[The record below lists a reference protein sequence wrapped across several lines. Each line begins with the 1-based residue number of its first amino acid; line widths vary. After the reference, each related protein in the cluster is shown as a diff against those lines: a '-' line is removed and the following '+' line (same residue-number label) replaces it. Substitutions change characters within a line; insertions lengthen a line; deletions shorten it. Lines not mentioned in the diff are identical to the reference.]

1 MITKVNENYIL
12 TKTLILSGIQC
23 EKKLWYDKNDK
34 IKVEATKKV
43 NKEYS
48 KNKINNDF
56 LFKSLMN
63 DDFYHEI
70 NELMLHFDN
79 KLGPLTKHEKCGF
92 NVDEVN
98 HSLEFH
104 SYSGDNFPIKYRY
117 FSESNEIFVMVP
129 GNDNRLDKSFSLK
142 QSREAEKYF
151 LKQMT
156 KHMEAK
162 IR

>member
-70 NELMLHFDN
+70 NELMLHFDK

>member
-1 MITKVNENYIL
+1 MKKFFDLFKLKKSKVVEEL
-12 TKTLILSGIQC
+12 TKDF
-23 EKKLWYDKNDK
+23 DK
-34 IKVEATKKV
+34 KVEDRKEV

-48 KNKINNDF
+48 KNKINHDT

-70 NELMLHFDN
+70 NELMLHFDK

-129 GNDNRLDKSFSLK
+129 GNDNRLDKTFSLK

-156 KHMEAK
+156 KHMESK
-162 IR
+162 IK